1 MGKAKTSV
9 SNGNGASGVT
19 KVSRK
24 NALRFLP
31 GKTGVASAQPASLA
45 TVEVAQRAYHIYL
58 EEGCPDGRHLEHW
71 LRAESEITQTA

>member
-1 MGKAKTSV
+1 MGKAKKK
-9 SNGNGASGVT
+9 ASGELGTEVT

-31 GKTGVASAQPASLA
+31 GKTVFAGEGGASGGLGE
-45 TVEVAQRAYHIYL
+45 VVAQRAYHIYL

-71 LRAESEITQTA
+71 LRAESEIAGSA